1 MNQAVYLM
9 RNLVRVG
16 GSRRRILLY
25 AMSLYAGRCGRV
37 FASDELVR
45 NAAEMDPEA
54 FTYFLHKLK
63 RDGWVSREGPHLVL
77 NIRKLADNQVH
88 WKTLQQ
94 VPNLSQRGASAPPT
108 VSRKDIP
115 CSLRPN

>member
-1 MNQAVYLM
+1 
-9 RNLVRVG
+9 
-16 GSRRRILLY
+16 
-25 AMSLYAGRCGRV
+25 
-37 FASDELVR
+37 
-45 NAAEMDPEA
+45 
-54 FTYFLHKLK
+54 
-63 RDGWVSREGPHLVL
+63 VSREGPHLVL